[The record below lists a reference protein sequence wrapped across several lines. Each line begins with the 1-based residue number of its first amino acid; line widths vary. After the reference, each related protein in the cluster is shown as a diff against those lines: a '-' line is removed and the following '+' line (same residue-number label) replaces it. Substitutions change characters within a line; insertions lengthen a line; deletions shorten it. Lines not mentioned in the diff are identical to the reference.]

1 MSSERPTAW
10 SDARPVV
17 PKAKRTRG
25 KVAYLSGLAA
35 EDTVLRAFKARGAE
49 LLERRWR
56 GQAGEIDLIFLENG
70 VYVFCEVKAAQ
81 SFEQAMERLR
91 PAQIQRIHAS
101 AGEYLGHTPG
111 GQLSEVR
118 FDLAIVNGQG
128 MCRVLDGAFSHF

>member
-1 MSSERPTAW
+1 MSFEKPTAW

-17 PKAKRTRG
+17 SKAKRTRG

-35 EDTVLRAFKARGAE
+35 EDTVLRAFEARGAE
-49 LLERRWR
+49 LQERRWR

-81 SFEQAMERLR
+81 SYEQAMERLR

-101 AGEYLGHTPG
+101 AAEYLGHTPG

-128 MCRVLDGAFSHF
+128 MCRILDGAFSHF